1 MTIYLQSFLIIY
13 KATLMKNEELLVIN
27 SSELR
32 MNVIHKMGKKS
43 AEAAD
48 NAMVRVDK

>member
-1 MTIYLQSFLIIY
+1 
-13 KATLMKNEELLVIN
+13 MKNEELLAIN

-32 MNVIHKMGKKS
+32 MNVIQKMGRKG
-43 AEAAD
+43 AEAAE